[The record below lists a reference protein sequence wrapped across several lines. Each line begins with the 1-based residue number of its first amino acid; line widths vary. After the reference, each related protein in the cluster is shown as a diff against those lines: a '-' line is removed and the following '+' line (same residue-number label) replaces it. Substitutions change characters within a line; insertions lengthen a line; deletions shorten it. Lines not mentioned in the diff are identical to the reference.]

1 MRRRANKQDILNLIY
16 STVPNY
22 YVMDVDVIRNN
33 GRYIFEPIET
43 WIWNHEIKDLSI
55 DELEEIYNICMNS
68 HDRIRTI

>member
-1 MRRRANKQDILNLIY
+1 MRRKINKQDVLDLVY

-33 GRYIFEPIET
+33 GKYIFEPIET
-43 WIWNHEIKDLSI
+43 WIWNDEIKDLSI
-55 DELEEIYNICMNS
+55 EELEEIYNICMNS